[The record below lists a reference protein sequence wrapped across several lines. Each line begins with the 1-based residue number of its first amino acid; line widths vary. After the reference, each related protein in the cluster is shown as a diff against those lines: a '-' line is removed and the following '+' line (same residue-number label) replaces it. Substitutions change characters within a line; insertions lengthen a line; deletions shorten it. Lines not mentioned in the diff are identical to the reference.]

1 MICQCG
7 GHIALTRSRI
17 HQKIDIPDIK
27 LNIINY
33 HLARGRCR
41 ICKRR
46 KSASLPKGVTEDLLG
61 PRIKSTIAGLTGFYG
76 NSKRKALAIINNM
89 FGIKI
94 SLGTLSHSE
103 RRVSEQCQIEY
114 GKIEEQISNASLL
127 NIDET
132 GHQNKDNKAW
142 CWGFFSKNS
151 SLIKLEYSRGK
162 KVLEASVFGPDD
174 AVVATDR

>member
-27 LNIINY
+27 PNIINY

-61 PRIKSTIAGLTGFYG
+61 PRIKST
-76 NSKRKALAIINNM
+76 NSRADRILWELQTQ
-89 FGIKI
+89 
-94 SLGTLSHSE
+94 S
-103 RRVSEQCQIEY
+103 
-114 GKIEEQISNASLL
+114 ISN
-127 NIDET
+127 
-132 GHQNKDNKAW
+132 
-142 CWGFFSKNS
+142 
-151 SLIKLEYSRGK
+151 Y
-162 KVLEASVFGPDD
+162 
-174 AVVATDR
+174 